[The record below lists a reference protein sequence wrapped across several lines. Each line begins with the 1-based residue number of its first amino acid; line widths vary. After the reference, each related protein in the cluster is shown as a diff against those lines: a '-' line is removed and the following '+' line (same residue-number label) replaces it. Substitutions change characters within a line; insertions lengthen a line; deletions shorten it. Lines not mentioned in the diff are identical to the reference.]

1 MVKKKLQIDEERF
14 LKAQFAAQMGG
25 DIRNAL
31 IELITNADDA
41 YVRNGTTGPI
51 RIEISEFRKGDYNVE
66 IANEVVAVYS
76 VFDKAGGIPPSE
88 VYEKMF
94 KYGAGTSGLAAG
106 DAVGRG
112 IHGQGAKDT
121 NAFGYFSLQSVS
133 KSGYFEFALSGTDI
147 DEPFEGG
154 REVRQSDRT
163 KLGLNANE
171 YGLRASVLVTK
182 DNGHL
187 LPPFAGLVNSLRND
201 AQLRAIIDDRVVS
214 VFDFRGKA
222 SSPTTLENLSVA
234 ETKDYEDTFV
244 LEGFPGPVK
253 LRVYK
258 LDVEQSGLP
267 SSNSIHGLWVHA
279 GRVGFQNSWFGFES
293 YPGQEWLR
301 GELELVDA
309 PVVIRRDIDFP
320 NATGRLV
327 KPNRSGLNEK
337 HPYFQKALEAVTPA
351 LYEAMA
357 RVVAEKQSKRAESPK
372 MRRANAIA
380 AEVIGRILKQ
390 HAERLDENPQG
401 LGSNGEISDFD
412 IIPPVKRVAPGSS
425 STFSL
430 RVEPSLAKANLS
442 VQRLSDDNGLAEIG
456 AEFGGNVEIDWREHP
471 RRDRLIGLWRFQ
483 AGMQEGFA
491 TIKFSLG
498 DKIETATIRVSQHF
512 EEDEVE
518 PEFLGFEKSK
528 YQVSPGRGKWLTVV
542 GPLSLA
548 GAELSVWSEGLTFEI
563 KQLHEMAISPAGNR
577 STAHFRLEAGMAEE
591 EGLIKAEI
599 KGTSPIAQVPL
610 IVKIDSSTK
619 GFQPRFVLDGEKHPR
634 RRSVLKKAPDGV
646 LTSYIF
652 PNHSSFNS
660 TFGEYDE
667 KSEKFAN
674 ESADD
679 VRSTIAITHAER
691 IASHML
697 LMEGAKNPDW
707 DVNKHV
713 QVFEG
718 HLQDLAEVLGKVFLD
733 PENR

>member
-14 LKAQFAAQMGG
+14 LQSQFAAQMGG
-25 DIRNAL
+25 EIKNAL

-41 YVRNGTTGPI
+41 YVRNGVTGPI
-51 RIEISEFRKGDYNVE
+51 RIEISDFRKEDFHADV
-66 IANEVVAVYS
+66 ADEVVAVYS
-76 VFDKAGGIPPSE
+76 VFDKAGGIPPAE
-88 VYEKMF
+88 VNDKMF

-121 NAFGYFSLQSVS
+121 NTFGYFSLQSVS
-133 KSGYFEFALSGTDI
+133 SEGYFEFALRGTDI

-154 REVRQSDRT
+154 RDVHQSDRVR
-163 KLGLNANE
+163 LGLNNNE
-171 YGLRASVLVTK
+171 YGVRASVLVTK
-182 DNGHL
+182 QNEHL

-214 VFDFRGKA
+214 IFDSRGKA
-222 SSPTTLENLSVA
+222 SSPTILENFSVS
-234 ETKDYEDTFV
+234 ETKDYEETFE
-244 LEGFPGPVK
+244 LEGFPNPVT
-253 LRVYK
+253 LRLFK
-258 LDVEQSGLP
+258 LDIEQAGIP
-267 SSNSIHGLWVHA
+267 SSNSIHGLWVHS

-293 YPGQEWLR
+293 HPGQEWLR

-309 PVVIRRDIDFP
+309 PFVIRQDIDFP

-337 HPYFQKALEAVTPA
+337 HLYFQKALEAITPA
-351 LYEAMA
+351 LYEVMA

-401 LGSNGEISDFD
+401 LGSNGELSDFD
-412 IIPPVKRVAPGSS
+412 IIPPVKRIAPGSS
-425 STFSL
+425 STLSL
-430 RVEPSLAKANLS
+430 RVEPSLTKSDLS
-442 VQRLSDDNGLAEIG
+442 VQLLSDENGLAEIQG
-456 AEFGGNVEIDWREHP
+456 EFGQKIEIDWREHP
-471 RRDRLIGLWRFQ
+471 RRDRLLGQWRFQ

-491 TIKFSLG
+491 RIKFSLG
-498 DKIETATIRVSQHF
+498 EKIETATIRVTEHS

-518 PEFLGFEKSK
+518 PDSLGFEKSR
-528 YQVSPGRGKWLTVV
+528 YQASPGRGKWLTVI

-548 GAELSVWSEGLTFEI
+548 GAELSVWSEGLTSTI
-563 KQLHEMAISPAGNR
+563 KQTHEMVISSAGNR
-577 STAHFRLEAGMAEE
+577 SEVHFRLEAGMAEE
-591 EGLIKAEI
+591 EGLICAEI
-599 KGTSPIAQVPL
+599 ESTGAFAQVPL

-619 GFQPRFVLDGEKHPR
+619 GFQPRFVLDGEKSPR

-652 PNHSSFNS
+652 PNHSSFNG
-660 TFGEYDE
+660 TFGAYDE

-697 LMEGAKNPDW
+697 LLEGAKNPDW